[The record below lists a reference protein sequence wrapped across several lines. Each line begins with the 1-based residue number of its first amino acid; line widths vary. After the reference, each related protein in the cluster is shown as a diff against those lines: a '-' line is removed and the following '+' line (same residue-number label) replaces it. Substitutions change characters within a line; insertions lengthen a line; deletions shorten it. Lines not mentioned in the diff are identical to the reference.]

1 MVLGSPPRGGALT
14 PSGSV
19 RRRSKGQKKGRAGEA
34 PGHRAR
40 ALPYVLPAR
49 ASDLGA
55 TPAPSRQA
63 RRPARSRAPAL
74 AHGAR
79 NVGEGVRGRGLRPL
93 RGLPVALPLAGPRAP
108 QSGGSRL
115 PRPPRQAE
123 GSEARGSVAPRQ
135 GLTSVP
141 LGRCRGDPGRQGR
154 ARRAQPLS
162 HPFPARLP
170 GATQWQAVAA
180 DLPVRTGQ
188 PLLRPPPP
196 PPPGRDGRPTWAGHV
211 LRGTSSP
218 RGGPALGP
226 AWACRHAAGRACGKA
241 AVRLWGPGL
250 GAPSGPTPWGPRL
263 STASV
268 PPAAWKA
275 PRSRS

>member
-55 TPAPSRQA
+55 TPAPSRRA

-196 PPPGRDGRPTWAGHV
+196 PPARSRWATHPGQGTFSGGRRPPGAAQPWV
-211 LRGTSSP
+211 Q
-218 RGGPALGP
+218 LGP
-226 AWACRHAAGRACGKA
+226 AATLQAGLAGRPRCAS
-241 AVRLWGPGL
+241 
-250 GAPSGPTPWGPRL
+250 GAR
-263 STASV
+263 V
-268 PPAAWKA
+268 
-275 PRSRS
+275 